1 MGDADLDRSA
11 SPDAMTRR
19 VPRIGGVMTIF
30 YYDSIAPIIPF
41 YEEFLQFER
50 VLDHGWVV
58 VLRIREGCHLALVEG
73 NGGSQT
79 PIAGTNKGATLSI
92 ETDDLA
98 GWHDRLLALGA
109 DFKGFGLDWGCDGR
123 AIEFHVRDPGGYT
136 VEFLE
141 WVEPP
146 AGWS

>member
-1 MGDADLDRSA
+1 MADVDLDHSA
-11 SPDAMTRR
+11 SPEQMQRR

-30 YYDSIAPIIPF
+30 YYDKIAPVIPF
-41 YEEFLQFER
+41 YEDFLRFER
-50 VLDHGWVV
+50 ILDHGWVI

-73 NGGSQT
+73 DGGSQT
-79 PIAGTNKGATLSI
+79 PIGGTNKGATLSI
-92 ETDDLA
+92 ETRDLA
-98 GWHDRLLALGA
+98 AWHDRLLALGA
-109 DFKGFGLDWGCDGR
+109 DFRGFGLDSGCDGR

-146 AGWS
+146 EGW